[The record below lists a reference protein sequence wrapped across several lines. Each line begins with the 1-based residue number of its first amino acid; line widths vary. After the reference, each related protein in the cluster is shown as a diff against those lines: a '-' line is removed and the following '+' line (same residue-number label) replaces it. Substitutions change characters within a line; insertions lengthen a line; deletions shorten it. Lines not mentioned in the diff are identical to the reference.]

1 MNRHQFIECLIRIAE
16 EKYVKQE
23 KTSSLSNAVE
33 RIMEEHC
40 LQDAN
45 KHDTQQWREKWLWNE
60 NTDKVYKHYKVR
72 KIARWC

>member
-40 LQDAN
+40 LHDFN
-45 KHDTQQWREKWLWNE
+45 KHDT
-60 NTDKVYKHYKVR
+60 
-72 KIARWC
+72 